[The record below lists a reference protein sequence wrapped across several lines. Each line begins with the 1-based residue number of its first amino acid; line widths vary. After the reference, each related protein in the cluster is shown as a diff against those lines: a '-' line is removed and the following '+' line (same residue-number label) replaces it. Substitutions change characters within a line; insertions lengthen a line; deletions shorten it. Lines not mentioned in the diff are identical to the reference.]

1 MLEAGIVSGFVAG
14 LSIGLGVAFLA
25 RRTSDGP
32 EKTTTAAKNDDDEWE
47 DQETESEGKSWN

>member
-47 DQETESEGKSWN
+47 DQETESEGKR